1 MKVKELLAMLKNVNP
16 EADVIIDVEEGSI
29 YPIDTTKTESEIE
42 LSDPK
47 NWSEITLVTG
57 DW

>member
-16 EADVIIDVEEGSI
+16 EADIIVDVEEGSI
-29 YPIDTTKTESEIE
+29 YPIDTAKTESEIE
-42 LSDPK
+42 LSDPSK
-47 NWSEITLVTG
+47 WVEFTLVAG

>member
-29 YPIDTTKTESEIE
+29 YPIDTAKTESEIE
-42 LSDPK
+42 LSGPK
-47 NWSEITLVTG
+47 GWAEFTLVTG